1 MYAQISEAETGR
13 TVRTADFKYAVRA
26 PEFHME
32 EPYAPVYV
40 ENKLYDLRIDPAERV
55 NLIDRPE
62 YESVRADM
70 RRRLR
75 AFMALAHEPEAEILP
90 AQRKEG

>member
-1 MYAQISEAETGR
+1 
-13 TVRTADFKYAVRA
+13 
-26 PEFHME
+26 ME

-62 YESVRADM
+62 YESVRTDM